1 MAESATEDTKLSV
14 NKNDMSETSPTTS
27 ATNKVSSD
35 EEKDELADIDKAST
49 SKEAADNQNEKVAN
63 DTDLLDKEEQN
74 SFKTDCNGDSKEET
88 NPGNVSSEKIE
99 AEIKENV
106 KEISSTEAKSGNEEV
121 TECRSDVDER
131 LDEILKVVHGDL
143 QMIER
148 VARISTPVKDN
159 DEDENGK
166 ERQTVRKEETVSED
180 DAVDSSQ
187 KCTTSATSKSTEG
200 EKDSKNFSMKAEE
213 KSEIGIVGSPTT
225 ISELINEEELRGD
238 SALSAD
244 QKDHIVEWVE
254 NSVKINA
261 DEENNVAEEC
271 QSQMYEKDTMETGK
285 LQKLDDVHVISSRK
299 SQKIV
304 SNIIKKSIKWMPQCA
319 VSTCRNSHRR
329 TRKQSVRYH
338 RFPHRADVRESWVRA
353 CGREPL
359 ANGDAPF
366 NINTARVCSR
376 HFLVEFY
383 EDESRE
389 QVMQGNQKRNR
400 LRNGAVPTVA
410 VPVRVEPLFDL
421 LNETEKK
428 RSAQASRLK
437 VPNPKRVLLRT
448 QDSGI
453 KAASLDQVDEGPRRY
468 DEEDD
473 NGEGS
478 NSTNNSSSSSSDSNN
493 SAANEASLVTTTV
506 NEEEKLD
513 TKLKQKL
520 SFLRALGLIDQQ
532 LSCLNRMHAME
543 GATEGRRR
551 QVNTAEENDEKTP
564 KSSSSSEIPQS
575 QQNGAALPEETAAAP
590 TATASR
596 VRVKRK
602 AESSDT
608 ETPVTKSRQLLATTS
623 RQKVAAA
630 SNVTQRQAK
639 AASVE
644 SVETKKRKSTNGQ
657 LSVNPRKKFCND
669 DEREEYISQIVGNDN
684 ETVDVLMV
692 RADRLR
698 TDILALEN
706 LAHAK
711 EMEWNEI
718 LRKRKLKEEAYV
730 RLERKIQMTA
740 YMDSDGQLP
749 DPLPLATSS
758 LGSAEWDNSD
768 NAIPSREK
776 FESKEDLIGERSLDS
791 LKREKGVKFS
801 PQQRIVPP
809 KTNGENSRKR
819 NQTSSPES
827 RQIGEGRQGA
837 IVDVRSIIADH
848 RLKHPETVPRRGR
861 RMRNSVNVALGA
873 GGAMVETGH
882 NTDSRPSSTESCKSN
897 PSTNDSMNYKD
908 ILVQFAKM
916 SQQGEGTA
924 TKVPQNYPDVTL
936 HPVAAPSSAPQNT
949 ASQSTGS
956 LLHGILTKAQSPRS
970 TTFSPTLARLLTAP
984 ERERSSPAAAAM
996 ASMSQQS
1003 ATTQHLLQT
1012 YQGSNL
1018 VSINDILSSSKAR
1031 TEITITPVV
1040 NSSAQSHS
1048 NDLIQVED
1056 VEEEATVI
1064 DDRKGSSTSGRDGKQ
1079 MAKDN
1084 PPSPSAPPKCQGC
1097 MIRPAQFVC
1106 AGCGNQWYCSRQCQL
1121 AAWATHSEYCSD
1133 YPLESEN
1140 SKVKSNV

>member
-304 SNIIKKSIKWMPQCA
+304 SNIIKKSIK
-319 VSTCRNSHRR
+319 
-329 TRKQSVRYH
+329 
-338 RFPHRADVRESWVRA
+338 
-353 CGREPL
+353 
-359 ANGDAPF
+359 
-366 NINTARVCSR
+366 
-376 HFLVEFY
+376 
-383 EDESRE
+383 
-389 QVMQGNQKRNR
+389 
-400 LRNGAVPTVA
+400 
-410 VPVRVEPLFDL
+410 
-421 LNETEKK
+421 
-428 RSAQASRLK
+428 
-437 VPNPKRVLLRT
+437 
-448 QDSGI
+448 
-453 KAASLDQVDEGPRRY
+453 
-468 DEEDD
+468 
-473 NGEGS
+473 
-478 NSTNNSSSSSSDSNN
+478 
-493 SAANEASLVTTTV
+493 
-506 NEEEKLD
+506 
-513 TKLKQKL
+513 
-520 SFLRALGLIDQQ
+520 
-532 LSCLNRMHAME
+532 CLNRMHAME

>member
-1 MAESATEDTKLSV
+1 MAENTTEDTKLSV
-14 NKNDMSETSPTTS
+14 NKNDMSGTPPAIS
-27 ATNKVSSD
+27 AINEAASSD
-35 EEKDELADIDKAST
+35 GEKGELDKAST
-49 SKEAADNQNEKVAN
+49 SKEDADVRNETVVTDA
-63 DTDLLDKEEQN
+63 DLLDKEKQN
-74 SFKTDCNGDSKEET
+74 TFKTDCNGDSKEET
-88 NPGNVSSEKIE
+88 KSGNVSSEKIE
-99 AEIKENV
+99 EVKENL
-106 KEISSTEAKSGNEEV
+106 EEFSSTEA
-121 TECRSDVDER
+121 RSDNQEVKKCHSNVDKK
-131 LDEILKVVHGDL
+131 LNEILKVVHGDL
-143 QMIER
+143 QMEMLQKITG
-148 VARISTPVKDN
+148 ISTKDN
-159 DEDENGK
+159 DEEGNEKDQ
-166 ERQTVRKEETVSED
+166 QTVKKDETAPED
-180 DAVDSSQ
+180 NSVDSS
-187 KCTTSATSKSTEG
+187 KKYTASATLKSTED
-200 EKDSKNFSMKAEE
+200 ERDSRSFSMRAEE

-225 ISELINEEELRGD
+225 ISELINEEELGGD
-238 SALSAD
+238 SALSVD

-254 NSVKINA
+254 NSVKVNA
-261 DEENNVAEEC
+261 DEENNIAEEC
-271 QSQMYEKDTMETGK
+271 QPEMYEKDTMETMK
-285 LQKLDDVHVISSRK
+285 RQKLNDIYVISSKK

-338 RFPHRADVRESWVRA
+338 RFPHKPEVRELWVRA

-359 ANGDAPF
+359 ANGEAPF

-400 LRNGAVPTVA
+400 LRLGAVPMVA
-410 VPVRVEPLFDL
+410 VPVRVEPCFDL
-421 LNETEKK
+421 LNENEKK
-428 RSAQASRLK
+428 RSTQAARIK
-437 VPNPKRVLLRT
+437 VPNPKRVLLQT
-448 QDSGI
+448 DGQ
-453 KAASLDQVDEGPRRY
+453 KAANLDQSDEGPQCKT
-468 DEEDD
+468 EEGG
-473 NGEGS
+473 NSSGET
-478 NSTNNSSSSSSDSNN
+478 STNSDSNTSNNSNSSSNHC
-493 SAANEASLVTTTV
+493 VI
-506 NEEEKLD
+506 NEEEEEEEESETKEGKKLRF
-513 TKLKQKL
+513 LKK
-520 SFLRALGLIDQQ
+520 LGLINVEM

-543 GATEGRRR
+543 GAAEGRRR
-551 QVNTAEENDEKTP
+551 QVDTAEDDKTP

-590 TATASR
+590 AATVSR
-596 VRVKRK
+596 VRTKRK
-602 AESSDT
+602 AESPDT
-608 ETPVTKSRQLLATTS
+608 ETPDTKSRQLLAGTS
-623 RQKVAAA
+623 RQKVAVASG
-630 SNVTQRQAK
+630 SNVTQRHAK
-639 AASVE
+639 VASESVE
-644 SVETKKRKSTNGQ
+644 SKKRKSTNGQ
-657 LSVNPRKKFCND
+657 LSVNPRKKFCNE

-684 ETVDVLMV
+684 ETVNVLMV
-692 RADRLR
+692 KADRLR
-698 TDILALEN
+698 ADIAALEN

-718 LRKRKLKEEAYV
+718 LRKRKLKEEAYA

-740 YMDSDGQLP
+740 YMESDGQLP

-758 LGSAEWDNSD
+758 LEPAEWDNSD
-768 NAIPSREK
+768 NAISVSREK
-776 FESKEDLIGERSLDS
+776 SFECKEDLTGERSLDS
-791 LKREKGVKFS
+791 LKREKAAKVS
-801 PQQRIVPP
+801 PQQRIIPP
-809 KTNGENSRKR
+809 KTNGESNRKR
-819 NQTSSPES
+819 NQASSPES

-861 RMRNSVNVALGA
+861 RMRNSVNIGLGA

-924 TKVPQNYPDVTL
+924 AKVPQNYPDVTL
-936 HPVAAPSSAPQNT
+936 HPVAIPSSAAQNT
-949 ASQSTGS
+949 ASQPTGS

-984 ERERSSPAAAAM
+984 ERERNSPAAAAAAAV

-1003 ATTQHLLQT
+1003 ATTQHFSQT

-1056 VEEEATVI
+1056 VEEETTVI

-1079 MAKDN
+1079 VAKDN

-1106 AGCGNQWYCSRQCQL
+1106 AGCGNQWYCSRTCQL

-1140 SKVKSNV
+1140 SKVKPNV